1 MSKCEITGE
10 LVKYKPSDENE
21 VDEKI
26 INKRTVLDSLFKRV
40 VALKKFWGDFKTII
54 AMIIDWR
61 KGFYKEV
68 SRKTIFLLSAAL
80 IYVLT
85 PMDLINDWI
94 SIVGYVDDAVV
105 IGFILKKCSHEIE
118 KYREW
123 KKFNIDISGK

>member
-1 MSKCEITGE
+1 MTAEI
-10 LVKYKPSDENE
+10 VKYQPKTEKDI
-21 VDEKI
+21 DEKI

-85 PMDLINDWI
+85 PMDLINDCI
-94 SIVGYVDDAVV
+94 PIVGYVDDAVV

-123 KKFNIDISGK
+123 KKYNIDISGK